1 MPIGV
6 NSRYNSLVDRYMAM
20 WNETD
25 AAARRKLVDEVWAED
40 GAYFNRLFVARG
52 RDIIEAAVATAH
64 DEYYAKGFSFKSQ
77 NDAYGHHGGVKFGWV
92 MITTATGEVD
102 TFGQDFVI
110 LDGQDQITMDYQFGM
125 KPPSL

>member
-6 NSRYNSLVDRYMAM
+6 NSRYNSLVDRYMEM

-25 AAARRKLVDEVWAED
+25 ATARRKLVDEVWAED

-92 MITTATGEVD
+92 MITTSTGEVD

-110 LDGQDQITMDYQFGM
+110 LDGEDRITMDYQFGM